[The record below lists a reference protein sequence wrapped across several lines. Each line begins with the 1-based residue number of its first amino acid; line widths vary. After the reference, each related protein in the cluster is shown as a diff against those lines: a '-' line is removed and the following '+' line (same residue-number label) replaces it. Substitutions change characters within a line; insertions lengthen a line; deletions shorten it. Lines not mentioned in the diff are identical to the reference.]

1 MNIVNNYNV
10 FLFDM
15 YGVLWSGKDFYE
27 NAKETLKLLKDN
39 NKIVYILSN
48 SSALSDSLKKRVT
61 EEYRDG
67 VITSGDIVANMLKEG
82 KIEFSDKKERKNVY
96 IFGKKPIDLFNDT
109 KYKVEENIEEAEF
122 VYISIPQFTEDEYNN
137 YTGNKNIFKKSKNG
151 NWDSVEITPFLPSLE
166 KFLSMNLPLLNANP
180 DLVAQEIDVNS
191 NEVNYVTRQGEI
203 AETYRK
209 MGGEVL
215 EFGKP
220 NVVTYDYTFEDIE
233 KSLGIKIDK
242 TKTVMIGDTLRTDI
256 KGGNNAGIDSILFSK
271 TGVTA
276 EELRNGADL
285 EELYKKY
292 NAKPTIVF
300 EDINDMF
307 ENLKK

>member
-1 MNIVNNYNV
+1 MNIINNYNV

-27 NAKETLKLLKDN
+27 NVKETLKLLKDN

-82 KIEFSDKKERKNVY
+82 KIEFNDKKERKNVY

-109 KYKVEENIEEAEF
+109 KYKVVENIEEAEF

-137 YTGNKNIFKKSKNG
+137 YTGDKNIFKKSKNG

-220 NVVTYDYTFEDIE
+220 NVVTYNYTFDDIE

-292 NAKPTIVF
+292 NAKPTIVL